1 MFTGSPVWLAALVV
15 AVLFFGGGQFGFF
28 SARRTA
34 LNAAES
40 TAFGV
45 VQTTAFTLLSLLLAF
60 SFSLALSRYDARR
73 ELVTKEANAIGTAIL
88 RADLLYPEAGTQE
101 RDLLKDYLNQRM
113 TYLSSSDEAERSS
126 AETRSADLQRRM
138 WAIAAAEVQRGRRST
153 ATPLFVTSL
162 NDVIDLSLMQRAAQQ
177 AHVPDLIVYI
187 LIVLVLIAGTLFGTT
202 WKTWRSTLLAAIAL
216 SVMFGAVFGAVID
229 LDQPQAG
236 TIRVD
241 LTALDADKDLFTVPK

>member
-1 MFTGSPVWLAALVV
+1 MFSGSPVWVAALLV
-15 AVLFFGGGQFGFF
+15 AFLFFGGGQLGFL
-28 SARRTA
+28 SARRTS

-88 RADLLYPEAGTQE
+88 RTDLLYPEAGTQ
-101 RDLLKDYLNQRM
+101 RALLNDYLNERL
-113 TYLSSSDEAERSS
+113 TYLSSSSEAEQAA
-126 AETRSADLQRRM
+126 AETRAADLQHRM
-138 WAIAAAEVQRGRRST
+138 WTIAASEVQRGRRST
-153 ATPLFVTSL
+153 ATPLFVASL
-162 NDVIDLSLMQRAAQQ
+162 NDVIDISLMQRAAQR

-216 SVMFGAVFGAVID
+216 AVMFGAVFGAVID
-229 LDQPQAG
+229 LDQPQTG

-241 LTALDADKDLFTVPK
+241 LTSLAADKDMFAQTK

>member
-1 MFTGSPVWLAALVV
+1 MFSGSPVWVAALLV
-15 AVLFFGGGQFGFF
+15 AFLFFGGGQLGFL
-28 SARRTA
+28 SARRTS

-88 RADLLYPEAGTQE
+88 RTDLLYPEAGTQE
-101 RDLLKDYLNQRM
+101 RALLNDYLNERL
-113 TYLSSSDEAERSS
+113 TYLSSSSEAEQAA
-126 AETRSADLQRRM
+126 AETRAADLQHRM
-138 WAIAAAEVQRGRRST
+138 WTIAASEVQRGRRST
-153 ATPLFVTSL
+153 ATPLFVASL
-162 NDVIDLSLMQRAAQQ
+162 NDVIDISLMQRAAQR

-216 SVMFGAVFGAVID
+216 AVMFGAVFGAVID
-229 LDQPQAG
+229 LDQPQTG

-241 LTALDADKDLFTVPK
+241 LTSLAADKDMFAQTK

>member
-1 MFTGSPVWLAALVV
+1 MFSGSPVWVAALLV
-15 AVLFFGGGQFGFF
+15 AVLFFGGGQFGFL

-88 RADLLYPEAGTQE
+88 RSDLLYPEAGTQE
-101 RDLLKDYLNQRM
+101 RSLLDDYLNERL
-113 TYLSSSDEAERSS
+113 TYLASNDENER
-126 AETRSADLQRRM
+126 AAVETRAAALQRRM

-153 ATPLFVTSL
+153 ATPLFVSSL
-162 NDVIDLSLMQRAAQQ
+162 NEVFDISLMQRAAQR

-202 WKTWRSTLLAAIAL
+202 WKSWRSTLLAAVAL
-216 SVMFGAVFGAVID
+216 SIMFGAVFGAVID

-241 LTALDADKDLFTVPK
+241 LTALAADKDIFAGTK

>member
-1 MFTGSPVWLAALVV
+1 VFSGSPVWVAALLV
-15 AVLFFGGGQFGFF
+15 AFLFFGGGQLGFL
-28 SARRTA
+28 SARRTS

-88 RADLLYPEAGTQE
+88 RTDLLYPEAGTQ
-101 RDLLKDYLNQRM
+101 RALLNDYLNERL
-113 TYLSSSDEAERSS
+113 TYLSSSSEAEQAA
-126 AETRSADLQRRM
+126 AETRAADLQHRM
-138 WAIAAAEVQRGRRST
+138 WTIAASEVQRGRRST
-153 ATPLFVTSL
+153 ATPLFVASL
-162 NDVIDLSLMQRAAQQ
+162 NDVIDISLMQRAAQR

-216 SVMFGAVFGAVID
+216 AVMFGAVFGAVID
-229 LDQPQAG
+229 LDQPQTG

-241 LTALDADKDLFTVPK
+241 LTSLAADKDMFAQTK

>member
-1 MFTGSPVWLAALVV
+1 MFSGSPVWVAAVLV
-15 AVLFFGGGQFGFF
+15 AVLFFGGGQFGFL
-28 SARRTA
+28 SARRSS

-73 ELVTKEANAIGTAIL
+73 ELVTKEANAIGTAV
-88 RADLLYPEAGTQE
+88 RERSLLG
-101 RDLLKDYLNQRM
+101 DYLNARM
-113 TYLSSSDEAERSS
+113 AYLSSSDESARAE
-126 AETRSADLQRRM
+126 AETRTAELQQRM
-138 WAIAAAEVQRGRRST
+138 WAVAATEVHRDARST
-153 ATPLFVTSL
+153 ATPLFVTAL
-162 NDVIDLSLMQRAAQQ
+162 NDVFDLSLMQRAAQR

-216 SVMFGAVFGAVID
+216 AVMFGAVFGAVID

-241 LTALDADKDLFTVPK
+241 LSALAADKAFFTETK

>member
-1 MFTGSPVWLAALVV
+1 VFSGSPVWVAAVLV
-15 AVLFFGGGQFGFF
+15 AVLFFGGGQFGFL
-28 SARRTA
+28 SARRSS

-73 ELVTKEANAIGTAIL
+73 ELVTKEANAIGTAVL
-88 RADLLYPEAGTQE
+88 RADLLEPAARVRE
-101 RDLLKDYLNQRM
+101 RALLEDYLDARM
-113 TYLSSSDEAERSS
+113 TYLSSSDENAR
-126 AETRSADLQRRM
+126 AATETRTAELQQRM
-138 WAIAAAEVQRGRRST
+138 WDVAATEVHRDARST
-153 ATPLFVTSL
+153 ATPLFVTAL
-162 NDVIDLSLMQRAAQQ
+162 NDVFDLSLMQRAAQR
-177 AHVPDLIVYI
+177 AHVPDLIAYI

-216 SVMFGAVFGAVID
+216 AVMFGAVFGAVID

-241 LTALDADKDLFTVPK
+241 LSALAADKALFTETK